1 MPDEKEKDN
10 DHDDGVELRI
20 RTPAEEVRN
29 GGVGGNNN
37 SNKDINSNR
46 NGWDIPATHS
56 MTATSAMLA
65 TPAATTN
72 ESSGGLGASTAS
84 PSASTTTVPSLNS
97 PAIEAAIAAEK
108 ARNAEKP
115 RDEADLDALSRSLR
129 PPRLGSDLEKGSD
142 QDIDD
147 EGCLNHIATELSPR
161 NDGEDHPPN
170 LENLP
175 LPVYPERHPST
186 STRSS
191 SSTGS
196 IPSRLTER
204 SHRPST
210 LGTFLRLH
218 AHLILFSILGT
229 LARLGI
235 NALTTYPTSPLGGT
249 VLWSNFTGCL
259 IMGAL
264 VSDVSLGIF
273 GSRSRAAYIGF
284 TTGFCGSF
292 TSFSSYELDGMKLL
306 LLGGA
311 GERIMAW
318 LGYTAATFAL
328 SLAGLQLGAHFASAI
343 ATVVATWDSET
354 QQKTSSRI
362 QTWAGRIEF
371 VLLPLTAGV
380 WAGAVVLTV
389 ITVSYRGPASLAC
402 VFAPL
407 GAIARFWI
415 SRSLNKKKKSFPL
428 GTFACNFI
436 ATTILAG
443 TTIGRAR
450 HTGSGCQVLKGVG
463 DGFCGTLSTVST
475 FVVELRGL
483 KSKAAYVYAAG
494 SVMAGTV
501 MMIALLGGFTWG
513 TTGELRLMC

>member
-1 MPDEKEKDN
+1 MPDDN
-10 DHDDGVELRI
+10 DVELHPRP
-20 RTPAEEVRN
+20 PAAAIAIPNAGFE
-29 GGVGGNNN
+29 NNN
-37 SNKDINSNR
+37 NN
-46 NGWDIPATHS
+46 AL
-56 MTATSAMLA
+56 AMPA
-65 TPAATTN
+65 TPAAPTN
-72 ESSGGLGASTAS
+72 ESSGALRPPTVS
-84 PSASTTTVPSLNS
+84 PSASTSTVSSLNS

-115 RDEADLDALSRSLR
+115 RDESDLDALSRSLKPLR
-129 PPRLGSDLEKGSD
+129 TVTDLEKGTD
-142 QDIDD
+142 LDGDG
-147 EGCLNHIATELSPR
+147 EGLDHIASELSPR

-249 VLWSNFTGCL
+249 VIWSNFTGCL

-264 VSDVSLGIF
+264 VSDASLGIF

-292 TSFSSYELDGMKLL
+292 TSFSSYELDGMNLL
-306 LLGGA
+306 LIGGA

-318 LGYTAATFAL
+318 LGYTAATFAI
-328 SLAGLQLGAHFASAI
+328 SLAGLQLGAHFASAA
-343 ATVVATWDSET
+343 ATIVKDWNFET
-354 QQKTSSRI
+354 KQKASSRI
-362 QTWAGRIEF
+362 QTWAKRIEF

-389 ITVSYRGPASLAC
+389 IEVSYRGPASLAC
-402 VFAPL
+402 VFAPM
-407 GAIARFWI
+407 GAMVRFWV
-415 SRSLNKKKKSFPL
+415 SRGLNKKKKSFPL
-428 GTFACNFI
+428 GTFGCNFV
-436 ATTILAG
+436 ATMILAG

-450 HTGSGCQVLKGVG
+450 HGGSGCQVLKGVG

-483 KSKAAYVYAAG
+483 KTRAAYLYAAG

-501 MMIALLGGFTWG
+501 VMVAMVGGFTWG
-513 TTGELRLMC
+513 TTGELRMMC